1 MWGEARWHAM
11 MVPKLQQTT
20 QTNHHQLQQQQQQ
33 QKPTPPTNA
42 TRNDIPKPGE
52 GGEDMVQAR
61 WRAVPN
67 DDDSR
72 RGGGPLAD
80 ITAGDGLGNEVTNK
94 QKQPIKKTT
103 TQRQTTLVLGAT
115 TIGAVQPPPEPTE
128 QDKRRAER
136 SNAWAASETAPQPK
150 KAKGASSERAKDG
163 STAKKTKDV
172 TAAAAAMETT
182 PSRLRVIPLKSE
194 DDVNRLHAAS
204 RANNVAIALAVSD
217 DSTLVVYVEPPPSD
231 PSDSSVVQG
240 TLAMSIPFAAGDGD
254 GDSSTQ
260 ALKRFASWLNGLLCN
275 PKAPTVVVF
284 GLQNVLRACVSANRP
299 AVWRRYFLPSK
310 LFKGVDA
317 SRERFTDPQMLAW
330 LMDPARVEKGRYAT
344 AELAYSL
351 PALIADLAP
360 AVARVDA
367 QALEQLGRTKRKR
380 NPLAADL
387 DTTHL
392 AARAAR
398 LAVRVA
404 RVLARQTPPA
414 LRDALAREV
423 SAAAAAA
430 VRAEEGVAG
439 DLSHLDAMRSN
450 VEAST
455 RTSDAAV
462 RRSLVGM
469 GGGES
474 QANLSGE
481 TAAAPLSLQ
490 PNDVHPYLNKPPEQ
504 ALPEEAKIALQDTR
518 VVRDIDATRHA
529 VELLKRHAREN
540 EQHAHAIDT
549 EVQSIDVE
557 ADAPCG
563 HGRVICISVYAGPL
577 VDFANNK
584 IYSRLSDVPSDARRT
599 LWIDTGVVLTKE
611 QQATM
616 TSFSKYPS
624 IVENQD
630 LYKANDVM
638 EVFREYLEDDV
649 SQKVWHNYGFDRHVL
664 ENVMLANG
672 KTVKLAG
679 FHGDTMHM
687 ARLFDTSRRAGA
699 AAAAA
704 AAPVAEDGEE
714 SAACT
719 SYSLESLSTDRNIFS
734 HYDAEND
741 LEVIGRTGN
750 EGAEDRERARELL
763 SAAFAKRRS
772 MKEIFSK
779 KKMKKDGTEGKA
791 SVMPEMEELQTSEE
805 TKHLWVAYSATDA
818 KATWMLYR
826 ALRWNLRSVCARV
839 DKALYPSEEG
849 RDDSS
854 RRTLWNV
861 YCDFLR
867 PFGELLTDLES
878 VGVWVDRDALKK
890 GEETAQQAEIDC
902 NQTFVDWASTYV
914 ENAKYINPGSVIQL
928 RQLFYAGLVD
938 LKTGKEIVPKSRT
951 FKAENTENMIL
962 PGAKKPKEYLDFDL
976 TALLPGKRMTVYGT
990 TPSGQPQVNGPML
1003 RKLAGNPGAGK
1014 AYLDALDAGES
1025 SPATNDLGDA
1035 FSAFGGGREGARACH
1050 AIDKMCEATAI
1061 QTQVDTFLQPLQKPT
1076 HDERIHCSL
1085 NLNTETGRLSSRRP
1099 NMQNLPALEKDLFGV
1114 RKAIRAEHGKALVV
1128 ADYSQLELRL
1138 LAHLS
1143 QCQSMLH
1150 AFELGGDFHSRTA
1163 LGMYNHIRE
1172 AVSKHEVLLD
1182 YSKLDDSIP
1191 HDERPPLI
1199 KDVYASERR
1208 RAKVLNFSIAYGKT
1222 EYGLSKDFGV
1232 SVEDAK
1238 DTVDRWYADR
1248 PEVLAWQKK
1257 QRRMAIQSGYVATM
1271 LGRRRNLP
1279 NAAGRA
1285 SGGFGGRHV
1294 YDAKQ
1299 NAALRAA
1306 INSPIQGSAADV
1318 AMCAMIRI
1326 HRSEELRRL
1335 GWKLLLQVH
1344 DEMILEGPE
1353 SSSEEAL
1360 ELTRQLMESPFD
1372 GLVEADHPALS
1383 VVLSVDAKAA
1393 LTWFDAK

>member
-1 MWGEARWHAM
+1 MRAEKAAANNNSA
-11 MVPKLQQTT
+11 KKE
-20 QTNHHQLQQQQQQ
+20 QQQQWSSAFSTPPPNRQQPTKQTTPIKPPTSLNKTPAATTTTANSSTAQQ
-33 QKPTPPTNA
+33 QRRNARAQSSQPATPP
-42 TRNDIPKPGE
+42 
-52 GGEDMVQAR
+52 
-61 WRAVPN
+61 
-67 DDDSR
+67 
-72 RGGGPLAD
+72 
-80 ITAGDGLGNEVTNK
+80 
-94 QKQPIKKTT
+94 KKTP
-103 TQRQTTLVLGAT
+103 
-115 TIGAVQPPPEPTE
+115 ISPP
-128 QDKRRAER
+128 K
-136 SNAWAASETAPQPK
+136 
-150 KAKGASSERAKDG
+150 
-163 STAKKTKDV
+163 
-172 TAAAAAMETT
+172 
-182 PSRLRVIPLKSE
+182 
-194 DDVNRLHAAS
+194 
-204 RANNVAIALAVSD
+204 
-217 DSTLVVYVEPPPSD
+217 
-231 PSDSSVVQG
+231 
-240 TLAMSIPFAAGDGD
+240 
-254 GDSSTQ
+254 Q
-260 ALKRFASWLNGLLCN
+260 ALS
-275 PKAPTVVVF
+275 
-284 GLQNVLRACVSANRP
+284 
-299 AVWRRYFLPSK
+299 
-310 LFKGVDA
+310 
-317 SRERFTDPQMLAW
+317 
-330 LMDPARVEKGRYAT
+330 
-344 AELAYSL
+344 
-351 PALIADLAP
+351 
-360 AVARVDA
+360 
-367 QALEQLGRTKRKR
+367 
-380 NPLAADL
+380 
-387 DTTHL
+387 
-392 AARAAR
+392 
-398 LAVRVA
+398 
-404 RVLARQTPPA
+404 
-414 LRDALAREV
+414 
-423 SAAAAAA
+423 
-430 VRAEEGVAG
+430 AEE
-439 DLSHLDAMRSN
+439 D
-450 VEAST
+450 
-455 RTSDAAV
+455 
-462 RRSLVGM
+462 
-469 GGGES
+469 
-474 QANLSGE
+474 
-481 TAAAPLSLQ
+481 
-490 PNDVHPYLNKPPEQ
+490 
-504 ALPEEAKIALQDTR
+504 AKIALQDTH
-518 VVRDIDATRHA
+518 VVRDVDAARRA

-540 EQHAHAIDT
+540 EEHAHAIDT
-549 EVQSIDVE
+549 EVQSIDVK
-557 ADAPCG
+557 ADGPCG

-599 LWIDTGVVLTKE
+599 LWIDTGVVLTEE
-611 QQATM
+611 QQQQQQQQAAAEMEPPVNPWLEEAKANEKKKKPKSKKDGDVVSAETSSAETAASEASDAVSQPTM
-616 TSFSKYPS
+616 TVFGKYPS
-624 IVENQD
+624 TLEDPD
-630 LYKANDVM
+630 LYKASDIM
-638 EVFREYLEDDV
+638 EVFQEYLEDDV

-664 ENVMLANG
+664 ENVMLENG

-699 AAAAA
+699 AAAATG
-704 AAPVAEDGEE
+704 EDGED
-714 SAACT
+714 SAGGT

-741 LEVIGRTGN
+741 LEVVGRTGN
-750 EGAEDRERARELL
+750 EGAEDREKARELL

-779 KKMKKDGTEGKA
+779 KKVKKDGTEGKT

-805 TKHLWVAYSATDA
+805 TKDLWVAYSGTDA

-826 ALRWNLRSVCARV
+826 ALRCNLRSVCARV

-861 YCDFLR
+861 YRDFLR

-890 GEETAQQAEIDC
+890 GEETAQQAEKDC
-902 NQTFVDWASTYV
+902 IQTFVDWASTYI

-938 LKTGKEIVPKSRT
+938 PKTGKEIVAESRT
-951 FKAENTENMIL
+951 FKTENTENIIL
-962 PGAKKPKEYLDFDL
+962 PDAKTSKPKKYLDFDL
-976 TALLPGKRMTVYGT
+976 TALLPGKQMTVYGT
-990 TPSGQPQVNGPML
+990 TPSGLPQVNGPML

-1025 SPATNDLGDA
+1025 SPPTNGLGDA

-1061 QTQVDTFLQPLQKPT
+1061 QTQVGTFLQPLQKPT

-1114 RKAIRAEHGKALVV
+1114 RKAIRAEHGNALVV
-1128 ADYSQLELRL
+1128 ADYGQLELRL
-1138 LAHLS
+1138 LAHLA

-1150 AFELGGDFHSRTA
+1150 AFEVGGDFHSRTA
-1163 LGMYNHIRE
+1163 LGMYDHIKE

-1182 YSKLDDSIP
+1182 YSELDDSIP
-1191 HDERPPLI
+1191 DGERPPLI

-1208 RAKVLNFSIAYGKT
+1208 KAKVLNFSIAYGKT

-1285 SGGFGGRHV
+1285 GGGSGGRRMYNKLQGG
-1294 YDAKQ
+1294 
-1299 NAALRAA
+1299 ALRAA

-1326 HRSEELRRL
+1326 HGSEELRRL

-1344 DEMILEGPE
+1344 DEVILEGPE
-1353 SSSEEAL
+1353 SSSQEVL

-1383 VVLSVDAKAA
+1383 VALSVDAKTD
-1393 LTWFDAK
+1393 LTWYDAK